1 MYHGNNSLM
10 IINEEDNSISYFSR
24 SLICPSSGIS
34 YEKPEPNSFSFNSPK
49 GMCKK
54 CNGLGIENKVNY
66 DLIIP
71 DPSISI
77 YNGGI
82 KPLGNYKNS
91 WIFKQIDTISQKY
104 NFNIKDPINKISKE
118 AIDIILNGGKESFS
132 VESKTL
138 GLTRKYKIDFEGVI
152 TFIENQSKELYSA
165 RIKRWANSFMDKV
178 NCETCGGS
186 RLNKQS
192 NFFKISNKTIHDL
205 SKLDII
211 DLKKWFDKIGSKLDK
226 RKRIIGSEIIK
237 EINKRL
243 DFLLDVGLDY
253 LSLNRPVRSLSGGES
268 QRIRLATQIGSQLV
282 GVLYIL
288 DEPSIGLHQRDN
300 SKLIDSLKKLRDL
313 GNTIIVVEHD
323 KEIME
328 KADHIIDIGPNAGKN
343 GGKIIFNGSY
353 KQILNSNTVTSNF
366 LNNIKTIPV
375 PNVRRK
381 SNYKLIINGCIGNN
395 LKNIKAEFPLGLM
408 IAITGVSGSGK
419 STLINETLYPILN
432 NHFFNGVKDP
442 LPYKSI
448 KGLDYLDKVIEIN
461 QSPIGRTPRSNPA
474 TYTGVYSDIRSLFCM
489 TPESLIRGYKP
500 GRFSFNVVGGRCET
514 CQGAGLRKI
523 EMNFLPDVYINCDDC
538 QGKRFNRETLEI
550 RYKGKSISDVL
561 NMTINESCDF
571 FENFPKIL
579 RKLKTLKSVGL
590 GYVTL
595 GQQSTTLSGG
605 EAQRIK
611 LASEL
616 SKKDTGKTI
625 YILDEPTTGLHFQ
638 DIKVL
643 LEMINK
649 LVNKG
654 NTVII
659 IEHNMDVIK
668 TADHIIEIGP
678 NGGKLGGQIIF
689 NGTPE
694 ELIKIEKSP
703 TAKYLKKELT

>member
-1 MYHGNNSLM
+1 
-10 IINEEDNSISYFSR
+10 
-24 SLICPSSGIS
+24 
-34 YEKPEPNSFSFNSPK
+34 
-49 GMCKK
+49 
-54 CNGLGIENKVNY
+54 
-66 DLIIP
+66 
-71 DPSISI
+71 
-77 YNGGI
+77 
-82 KPLGNYKNS
+82 
-91 WIFKQIDTISQKY
+91 
-104 NFNIKDPINKISKE
+104 
-118 AIDIILNGGKESFS
+118 SFS

-211 DLKKWFDKIGSKLDK
+211 DLKKWFDKIESKLDK

-474 TYTGVYSDIRSLFCM
+474 TYTGLYSDIRSLFCM

-550 RYKGKSISDVL
+550 RYKGKSISDIL